1 MRNKYDLENRR
12 WVIAGGVILLAIV
25 FIARLFYLQIIQEDY
40 KAYADSNAFL
50 KKTIYPS
57 RGLMYD
63 RNGELLVYNQPAYD
77 IMLVFR
83 EIRNLDTLDFCN
95 TLRITKEQF
104 DNRMERIKNRKL
116 NPGYS
121 AYTPQVFMSQL
132 SAEEYGILQEKL
144 YRFPGFYIQSRTLR
158 QYAHNTAAHLF
169 GSLGEVNQKDL
180 EADPYY
186 TAGDYSGRSGI
197 ERSYENQLR
206 GEKGVEILLRD
217 AHGRIKGRYE
227 NGALDVAPV
236 SGKDLTLSIDL
247 ELQKYGELLMSNKL
261 GSIVA
266 IEPSTGEVLAMI
278 SAPSFDPSIM
288 VGRQRGANLVAL
300 QKDED
305 RPLFDRP
312 LMAAYPPGST
322 FKTAQGL
329 AFLQDGAITP
339 NTAYPC
345 HGGYYYGSKKL
356 GCHPHASPLGLA
368 ASVQNSCNAYYCYG
382 LKAMLENRST
392 HPSIQEA
399 MDKWR
404 DYMVSMGFGYKLGI
418 DLPSE
423 YRGLIPNSKFYDK
436 IYGRKGWRANTI
448 ISISIGQGEIL
459 ATPLQICNLAATIGN
474 RGFFYT
480 PHVVKKIGD
489 LPQDTAYTN
498 RRYTMVDSKHY
509 DPIVEGMY
517 LAVNSDYGGT
527 ARIGRLKDIELCGKT
542 GTAQNPHGKD
552 HSIFMGF
559 APRNNPKIAIA
570 VYVENAGFGATY
582 AVPIASLMVEKFLN
596 DTIATDRKWVEQ
608 NMINTKITKSG
619 ITTY

>member
-1 MRNKYDLENRR
+1 MRNKYELENRR
-12 WVIAGGVILLAIV
+12 WFIAAGVLFVALI
-25 FIARLFYLQIIQEDY
+25 FIARLAYLQLIEEDY
-40 KAYADSNAFL
+40 KSYADSNAFL

-83 EIRNLDTLDFCN
+83 EIKNLDTLDFCN
-95 TLRITKEQF
+95 TLNITKEQF
-104 DNRMERIKNRKL
+104 DKRMAQLKNRKL

-121 AYTPQVFMSQL
+121 AYTPQVFMNQL
-132 SAEEYGILQEKL
+132 SAQEYGILQEKL
-144 YRFPGFYIQSRTLR
+144 HRFPGFYIQSRTLR
-158 QYAHNTAAHLF
+158 QYSFNTAAHLF

-180 EADPYY
+180 QEDPYY
-186 TAGDYSGRSGI
+186 VSGDYSGRSGI
-197 ERSYENQLR
+197 ERFYENQLR

-227 NGALDVAPV
+227 NGQHDIPPV
-236 SGKDLTLSIDL
+236 SGKDLTLSIDV
-247 ELQKYGELLMSNKL
+247 ELQRYGEKLMQNKL

-266 IEPSTGEVLAMI
+266 IEPSTGEILAMI

-288 VGRQRGANLVAL
+288 VGRQRGANLVEL
-300 QKDED
+300 QNNED

-329 AFLQDGAITP
+329 AFQQEGVITP
-339 NTAYPC
+339 STAYPC
-345 HGGYYYGSKKL
+345 HGGYFYGSKKL
-356 GCHPHASPLGLA
+356 GCHPHVSPLGLA
-368 ASVQNSCNAYYCYG
+368 ASIQNSCNAYYCFG
-382 LKAMLENRST
+382 LKAMLENRT
-392 HPSIQEA
+392 NHPTIQDG
-399 MDKWR
+399 MNKWR

-423 YRGLIPNSKFYDK
+423 YRGLIPNSAFYDK
-436 IYGRKGWRANTI
+436 IYGKRGWRANTI
-448 ISISIGQGEIL
+448 ISISIGQGEVL
-459 ATPLQICNLAATIGN
+459 ATPLQICNLSATIAN

-480 PHVVKKIGD
+480 PHVVKKIGGA
-489 LPQDTAYTN
+489 PQDTTYTN
-498 RRYTMVDSKHY
+498 RRYTMIDSKHY

-527 ARIGRLKDIELCGKT
+527 ARIGRMRDIELCGKT

-559 APRNNPKIAIA
+559 APKDNPKIAIA
-570 VYVENAGFGATY
+570 VYIENAGFGATY
-582 AVPIASLMVEKFLN
+582 AVPIASLMVEKYLN
-596 DTIATDRKWVEQ
+596 DSISNERKWMED
-608 NMINTKITKSG
+608 NMLKTKITKSG

>member
-1 MRNKYDLENRR
+1 MRNKYELENRR
-12 WVIAGGVILLAIV
+12 WFIAAGVLFVALI
-25 FIARLFYLQIIQEDY
+25 FIARLAYLQIIEENY
-40 KAYADSNAFL
+40 KSYADSNAFL

-83 EIRNLDTLDFCN
+83 EIKNLDTLDFCN
-95 TLRITKEQF
+95 TLNISKEQF
-104 DNRMERIKNRKL
+104 DKRMAQLKNRKL

-121 AYTPQVFMSQL
+121 AYTPQVFMNQL
-132 SAEEYGILQEKL
+132 SAQEYGILQEKL
-144 YRFPGFYIQSRTLR
+144 HRFPGFYIQSRTLR
-158 QYAHNTAAHLF
+158 QYSFNTAAHLF

-180 EADPYY
+180 QEDPYY
-186 TAGDYSGRSGI
+186 VSGDYSGRSGI
-197 ERSYENQLR
+197 ERFYENQLR

-227 NGALDVAPV
+227 NGQHDIPPV
-236 SGKDLTLSIDL
+236 SGKDLTLSIDV
-247 ELQKYGELLMSNKL
+247 ELQRYGEMLMQNKL

-288 VGRQRGANLVAL
+288 VGRQRGANLVEL
-300 QKDED
+300 QNNDD

-329 AFLQDGAITP
+329 AFLQEGIITP
-339 NTAYPC
+339 STTYPC

-356 GCHPHASPLGLA
+356 GCHAHASPLGLA
-368 ASVQNSCNAYYCYG
+368 ASIQNSCNAYYCFG
-382 LKAMLENRST
+382 LKAMLENRT
-392 HPSIQEA
+392 NHPTIQDG

-423 YRGLIPNSKFYDK
+423 YRGLIPNSGFYDK
-436 IYGRKGWRANTI
+436 RYGKRGWRANTI
-448 ISISIGQGEIL
+448 ISISIGQGEVL
-459 ATPLQICNLAATIGN
+459 ATPLQICNLAATIAN

-480 PHVVKKIGD
+480 PHVVKKIGEEA
-489 LPQDTAYTN
+489 QDSTYTD

-527 ARIGRLKDIELCGKT
+527 ARIGRMREIELCGKT

-559 APRNNPKIAIA
+559 APKDNPKIAIA
-570 VYVENAGFGATY
+570 VYIENAGFGATY
-582 AVPIASLMVEKFLN
+582 AVPIASLMVEKYLN
-596 DTIATDRKWVEQ
+596 DSISNERKWMEE
-608 NMINTKITKSG
+608 NMLKTKITKSG
-619 ITTY
+619 ITTN

>member
-1 MRNKYDLENRR
+1 MRNKYELENRR
-12 WVIAGGVILLAIV
+12 WFIAAGVLFVALI
-25 FIARLFYLQIIQEDY
+25 FIARLAYLQIIEENY
-40 KAYADSNAFL
+40 KSYADSNAFL

-83 EIRNLDTLDFCN
+83 EIKNLDTLDFCN
-95 TLRITKEQF
+95 TLNISKEQF
-104 DNRMERIKNRKL
+104 DKRMAQLKNRKL

-121 AYTPQVFMSQL
+121 AYTPQVFMNQL
-132 SAEEYGILQEKL
+132 SAQEYGILQEKL
-144 YRFPGFYIQSRTLR
+144 HRFPGFYIQSRTLR
-158 QYAHNTAAHLF
+158 QYSFNTAAHLF

-180 EADPYY
+180 QEDPYY
-186 TAGDYSGRSGI
+186 VSGDYSGRSGI
-197 ERSYENQLR
+197 ERFYENQLR

-227 NGALDVAPV
+227 NGQHDIPPV
-236 SGKDLTLSIDL
+236 SGKDLTLSIDV
-247 ELQKYGELLMSNKL
+247 ELQRYGEMLMQNKL

-288 VGRQRGANLVAL
+288 VGRQRGANLVEL
-300 QKDED
+300 QNNDD

-329 AFLQDGAITP
+329 AFLQEGIITP
-339 NTAYPC
+339 STTYPC

-356 GCHPHASPLGLA
+356 GCHAHASPLGLA
-368 ASVQNSCNAYYCYG
+368 ASIQNSCNAYYCFG
-382 LKAMLENRST
+382 LKAMLENRNN
-392 HPSIQEA
+392 HPTIQDG

-423 YRGLIPNSKFYDK
+423 YRGLIPNSGFYDK
-436 IYGRKGWRANTI
+436 RYGKRGWRANTI
-448 ISISIGQGEIL
+448 ISISIGQGEVL
-459 ATPLQICNLAATIGN
+459 ATPLQICNLAATIAN

-480 PHVVKKIGD
+480 PHVVKKIGEEAPD
-489 LPQDTAYTN
+489 STYTD

-527 ARIGRLKDIELCGKT
+527 ARIGRMREIELCGKT

-559 APRNNPKIAIA
+559 APKDNPKIAIA
-570 VYVENAGFGATY
+570 VYIENAGFGATY
-582 AVPIASLMVEKFLN
+582 AVPIASLMVEKYLN
-596 DTIATDRKWVEQ
+596 DSISNERKWMEE
-608 NMINTKITKSG
+608 NMLKTKITKSG
-619 ITTY
+619 ITTN

>member
-1 MRNKYDLENRR
+1 MNNRYDLENRR
-12 WVIAGGVILLAIV
+12 WVIAGGVLLLALV
-25 FIARLFYLQIIQEDY
+25 FIARLFYLQIIEKDY

-63 RNGELLVYNQPAYD
+63 RNGELMVYNQPAYD

-83 EIRNLDTLDFCN
+83 EIRDLDTLDFCN

-104 DNRMERIKNRKL
+104 NARMTRLKNRKL

-158 QYAHNTAAHLF
+158 QYAHNTSAHLF

-186 TAGDYSGRSGI
+186 SSGDYSGRSGI

-206 GEKGVEILLRD
+206 GEKGIEILLRD

-227 NGALDVAPV
+227 NGALDVPPV

-266 IEPSTGEVLAMI
+266 IEPSTGEILAMI

-329 AFLQDGAITP
+329 TFLQENTIVP
-339 NTAYPC
+339 STAYPC

-356 GCHPHASPLGLA
+356 GCHPHGSPLALA
-368 ASVQNSCNAYYCYG
+368 ASIQNSCNAYYCFG
-382 LKAMLENRST
+382 LKAMLENRT
-392 HPSIQEA
+392 AHPTIQDA
-399 MDKWR
+399 MNKWR

-423 YRGLIPNSKFYDK
+423 YRGLIPNSNFYDK
-436 IYGRKGWRANTI
+436 IYGKRGWRANTI

-459 ATPLQICNLAATIGN
+459 ATPLQICNLSATIAN
-474 RGFFYT
+474 RGHFYT
-480 PHVVKKIGD
+480 PHVVKKIGGE
-489 LPQDTAYTN
+489 PQDTTYTN
-498 RRYTMVDSKHY
+498 RRNTMIDPRHY
-509 DPIVEGMY
+509 EPIVEGMF

-527 ARIGRLKDIELCGKT
+527 ARIG
-542 GTAQNPHGKD
+542 
-552 HSIFMGF
+552 
-559 APRNNPKIAIA
+559 
-570 VYVENAGFGATY
+570 
-582 AVPIASLMVEKFLN
+582 
-596 DTIATDRKWVEQ
+596 
-608 NMINTKITKSG
+608 
-619 ITTY
+619 

>member
-1 MRNKYDLENRR
+1 MRNKYELENRR
-12 WVIAGGVILLAIV
+12 WFIAAGVLFVALI
-25 FIARLFYLQIIQEDY
+25 FIARLAYLQIIEENY
-40 KAYADSNAFL
+40 KSYADSNAFL

-83 EIRNLDTLDFCN
+83 EIKNLDTLDFCN
-95 TLRITKEQF
+95 TLNISKEQF
-104 DNRMERIKNRKL
+104 DKRMAQLKNRKL

-121 AYTPQVFMSQL
+121 AYTPQVFMNQL
-132 SAEEYGILQEKL
+132 SAQEYGILQEKL
-144 YRFPGFYIQSRTLR
+144 HRFPGFYIQSRTLR
-158 QYAHNTAAHLF
+158 QYSFNTAAHLF

-180 EADPYY
+180 QEDPYY
-186 TAGDYSGRSGI
+186 VSGDYSGRSGI
-197 ERSYENQLR
+197 ERFYENQLR

-227 NGALDVAPV
+227 NGQHDIPPV
-236 SGKDLTLSIDL
+236 SGKDLTLSIDV
-247 ELQKYGELLMSNKL
+247 ELQRYGEMLMQNKL

-288 VGRQRGANLVAL
+288 VGRQRGANLVEL
-300 QKDED
+300 QNNDD

-329 AFLQDGAITP
+329 AFLQEGIITP
-339 NTAYPC
+339 STTYPC

-356 GCHPHASPLGLA
+356 GCHAHASPLGLA
-368 ASVQNSCNAYYCYG
+368 ASIQNSCNAYYCFG
-382 LKAMLENRST
+382 LKAMLENRT
-392 HPSIQEA
+392 NHPTIQDG

-423 YRGLIPNSKFYDK
+423 YRGLIPNSGFYNK
-436 IYGRKGWRANTI
+436 RYGKRGWRANTI
-448 ISISIGQGEIL
+448 ISISIGQGEVL
-459 ATPLQICNLAATIGN
+459 ATPLQICNLAATIAN

-480 PHVVKKIGD
+480 PHVVKKIGEEA
-489 LPQDTAYTN
+489 QDSTYTD

-527 ARIGRLKDIELCGKT
+527 ARIGRMREIELCGKT

-559 APRNNPKIAIA
+559 APKDNPKIAIA
-570 VYVENAGFGATY
+570 VYIENAGFGATY
-582 AVPIASLMVEKFLN
+582 AVPIASLMVEKYLN
-596 DTIATDRKWVEQ
+596 DSISNERKWMEE
-608 NMINTKITKSG
+608 NMLKTKITKSG
-619 ITTY
+619 ITTN

>member
-1 MRNKYDLENRR
+1 MKNKYELENRR
-12 WVIAGGVILLAIV
+12 WFIAAGVLFVALI
-25 FIARLFYLQIIQEDY
+25 FIARLAYLQIIEENY
-40 KAYADSNAFL
+40 KSYADSNAFL

-83 EIRNLDTLDFCN
+83 EIKNLDTLDFCN
-95 TLRITKEQF
+95 TLNISKEQF
-104 DNRMERIKNRKL
+104 DKRMAQLKNRKL

-121 AYTPQVFMSQL
+121 AYTPQVFMNQL
-132 SAEEYGILQEKL
+132 SAQEYGILQEKL
-144 YRFPGFYIQSRTLR
+144 HRFPGFYIQSRTLR
-158 QYAHNTAAHLF
+158 QYSFNTAAHLF

-180 EADPYY
+180 QEDSYY
-186 TAGDYSGRSGI
+186 ASGDYSGRSGI
-197 ERSYENQLR
+197 ERFYENQLR

-227 NGALDVAPV
+227 NGQHDIPPV
-236 SGKDLTLSIDL
+236 SGKDLTLSIDV
-247 ELQKYGELLMSNKL
+247 ELQRYGEKLMQNKL

-288 VGRQRGANLVAL
+288 VGRQRGANLVEL
-300 QKDED
+300 QNNDD

-329 AFLQDGAITP
+329 AFLQEGVITP
-339 NTAYPC
+339 STAYPC
-345 HGGYYYGSKKL
+345 HGGYFYGSKKL

-368 ASVQNSCNAYYCYG
+368 ASIQNSCNAYYCFG
-382 LKAMLENRST
+382 LKAMLENRT
-392 HPSIQEA
+392 NHPTIQDG

-423 YRGLIPNSKFYDK
+423 YRGLIPNSSFYDK
-436 IYGRKGWRANTI
+436 RYGKRGWRANTI
-448 ISISIGQGEIL
+448 ISISIGQGEVL
-459 ATPLQICNLAATIGN
+459 ATPLQICNLSATIAN
-474 RGFFYT
+474 RGYFYT
-480 PHVVKKIGD
+480 PHVVKKIGGEA
-489 LPQDTAYTN
+489 QDSTYTN

-527 ARIGRLKDIELCGKT
+527 ARIGRMRDIELCGKT

-559 APRNNPKIAIA
+559 APKDNPKIAIA
-570 VYVENAGFGATY
+570 VYIENAGFGATY
-582 AVPIASLMVEKFLN
+582 AVPIASLMVEKYLN
-596 DTIATDRKWVEQ
+596 DSISNERKWMED
-608 NMINTKITKSG
+608 NMLKTKITKSG
-619 ITTY
+619 ITTN